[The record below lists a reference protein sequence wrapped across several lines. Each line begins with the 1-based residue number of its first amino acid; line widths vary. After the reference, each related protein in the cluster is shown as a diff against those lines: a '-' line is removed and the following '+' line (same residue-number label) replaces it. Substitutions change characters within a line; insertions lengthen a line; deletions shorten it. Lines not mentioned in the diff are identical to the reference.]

1 MESPENKVSFINR
14 QFYVWMDKL
23 IRRGY
28 QKALTVEDIYR
39 MDEAMET
46 RNLYRMWTY
55 EWNLELFRCKL
66 IRPFH
71 RWSRRRY
78 SRCSQYNSSIYL
90 NLTLKQ
96 IANWDSAIQ
105 HDYPGI
111 YGFLV
116 TDFQFQKN
124 SFTWRKFSVY
134 LHFQA

>member
-1 MESPENKVSFINR
+1 MLLIYPFAFQPMESPENQVSFINR

-71 RWSRRRY
+71 R
-78 SRCSQYNSSIYL
+78 
-90 NLTLKQ
+90 
-96 IANWDSAIQ
+96 
-105 HDYPGI
+105 
-111 YGFLV
+111 
-116 TDFQFQKN
+116 
-124 SFTWRKFSVY
+124 
-134 LHFQA
+134 